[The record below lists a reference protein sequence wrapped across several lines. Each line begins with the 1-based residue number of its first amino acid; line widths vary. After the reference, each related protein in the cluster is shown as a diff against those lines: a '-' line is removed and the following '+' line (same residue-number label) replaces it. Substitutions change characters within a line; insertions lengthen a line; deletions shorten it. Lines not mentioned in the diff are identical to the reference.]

1 MLIAGRILWMTR
13 RIGRLTNTTDDGNT
27 LGRAGA
33 IIIESAAVYLSCLI
47 ILSILYLCGSYG
59 QFVLW
64 NVMTQIIVS
73 SPQCVNYDDDAD
85 FRGWKAIIFSLIIV
99 RVARGASTAVVN
111 DNLTDIMFH
120 HVSTART
127 GSHILTSDIVV

>member
-13 RIGRLTNTTDDGNT
+13 RIRRLTNTTDDGNT

-33 IIIESAAVYLSCLI
+33 IIIESGAVYLSCLI
-47 ILSILYLCGSYG
+47 ILNILYLCGSYG

-64 NVMTQIIVS
+64 NVTTQIIVS
-73 SPQCVNYDDDAD
+73 SAQCVNYDDDAD
-85 FRGWKAIIFSLIIV
+85 SRGWKAIIFSLIIV
-99 RVARGASTAVVN
+99 RVARGASTAVVD

-127 GSHILTSDIVV
+127 GSQILTSDIVV